1 MTEKKFL
8 LPLLSSANSEQ
19 LTNDY
24 QDAID
29 DQGGDQV
36 AFSLAVAAYV
46 SFIIPASL
54 VSAYNAANQTK
65 KERMAELCQI
75 TFASGQDFDTTYT
88 TLYNEIYP

>member
-8 LPLLSSANSEQ
+8 LPLLSSANSEV

-29 DQGGDQV
+29 EQGGDQV

-46 SFIIPASL
+46 SFIVPATL
-54 VSAYNAANQTK
+54 VSAYNAANQAK
-65 KERMAELCQI
+65 KEKMAELCQI
-75 TFASGQDFDTTYT
+75 TFASGQDFDTYYT

>member
-8 LPLLSSANSEQ
+8 LPLLSSANSEV

-29 DQGGDQV
+29 AQGGDQV

-46 SFIIPASL
+46 SFIVPASL

-75 TFASGQDFDTTYT
+75 TFASGQDFDNTYT

>member
-8 LPLLSSANSEQ
+8 LPLLSSANSEV

-29 DQGGDQV
+29 EQGGDQV

-46 SFIIPASL
+46 SFIVPASL
-54 VSAYNAANQTK
+54 VSAYSVASQAK
-65 KERMAELCQI
+65 KEKMAEICQI
-75 TFASGQDFDTTYT
+75 TFASGQDFDTYYT
-88 TLYNEIYP
+88 TLYNKIYP

>member
-8 LPLLSSANSEQ
+8 LPLLSNANSEQ

-29 DQGGDQV
+29 EQGGDQV
-36 AFSLAVAAYV
+36 AFSLAVAAYI

-75 TFASGQDFDTTYT
+75 TFASGQDFDTYYT

>member
-8 LPLLSSANSEQ
+8 LPLLSSANSEV

-29 DQGGDQV
+29 EQGGDQV
-36 AFSLAVAAYV
+36 AFSLAVAAYI

-75 TFASGQDFDTTYT
+75 TFASGQDFDTYYT

>member
-29 DQGGDQV
+29 NQGGDQV

>member
-8 LPLLSSANSEQ
+8 LPLLSSANSEV

-29 DQGGDQV
+29 EQGGDQV

-46 SFIIPASL
+46 SFIVPASL
-54 VSAYNAANQTK
+54 VSAYSVASQAK
-65 KERMAELCQI
+65 KEKMAELCQI
-75 TFASGQDFDTTYT
+75 TFASGQDFDTYYT

>member
-24 QDAID
+24 QAAID
-29 DQGGDQV
+29 AQGGDQV

-54 VSAYNAANQTK
+54 VSAYNAANQAK

>member
-8 LPLLSSANSEQ
+8 LTLLSSANSEL

-29 DQGGDQV
+29 AQGGDQV

-46 SFIIPASL
+46 SFIVPASL
-54 VSAYNAANQTK
+54 ASAYSVASQAK
-65 KERMAELCQI
+65 KEKMAEICQI
-75 TFASGQDFDTTYT
+75 TFASGQDFDTYYT

>member
-8 LPLLSSANSEQ
+8 LPLLSSANSEV

-29 DQGGDQV
+29 EQGGDQV

-46 SFIIPASL
+46 SFIVPASL
-54 VSAYNAANQTK
+54 ASAYSVASQAK
-65 KERMAELCQI
+65 KEKMAEICQL
-75 TFASGQDFDTTYT
+75 TFASGQDFDTYYT
-88 TLYNEIYP
+88 TLYNKIYP

>member
-29 DQGGDQV
+29 EQGGDQV
-36 AFSLAVAAYV
+36 AFSLAVAAYI

-75 TFASGQDFDTTYT
+75 TFASGQDFDTYYT

>member
-8 LPLLSSANSEQ
+8 LPLLSSANSEV

-29 DQGGDQV
+29 EQGGDQV

-46 SFIIPASL
+46 SFIVPASL
-54 VSAYNAANQTK
+54 VSAYNAANQAK
-65 KERMAELCQI
+65 KEKMAELCQI
-75 TFASGQDFDTTYT
+75 TFASGQDFDTYYT

>member
-1 MTEKKFL
+1 MTEKTFL
-8 LPLLSSANSEQ
+8 LILLSSADSET

-29 DQGGDQV
+29 AQGGDQV

>member
-8 LPLLSSANSEQ
+8 LTLLSSANSEV

-29 DQGGDQV
+29 EQGGDQV

-46 SFIIPASL
+46 SFIVPASL
-54 VSAYNAANQTK
+54 VSAYNAANQAK
-65 KERMAELCQI
+65 KEKMAEICQI
-75 TFASGQDFDTTYT
+75 TFASGQDFDTYYT
-88 TLYNEIYP
+88 TLYNKIYP

>member
-29 DQGGDQV
+29 EQGGDQV

-46 SFIIPASL
+46 SFIVPASL
-54 VSAYNAANQTK
+54 VSAYNAANQAK
-65 KERMAELCQI
+65 KEKMAELCQI
-75 TFASGQDFDTTYT
+75 TFASGQDFDTYYT

>member
-8 LPLLSSANSEQ
+8 LPLLSSANSEV

-54 VSAYNAANQTK
+54 VSAYNAANQVK

-75 TFASGQDFDTTYT
+75 TFASGQDFDTYYT
-88 TLYNEIYP
+88 MLYNEIYP

>member
-8 LPLLSSANSEQ
+8 LPLLSSANSEV

-29 DQGGDQV
+29 EQGGDQV

-46 SFIIPASL
+46 SFIVPASL
-54 VSAYNAANQTK
+54 VSAYNAANQAK
-65 KERMAELCQI
+65 KEKMAEICQI
-75 TFASGQDFDTTYT
+75 TFASGQDFDTYYT
-88 TLYNEIYP
+88 TLYNKIYP

>member
-1 MTEKKFL
+1 MTEKRFL
-8 LPLLSSANSEQ
+8 LTLLSSTDSEL

-29 DQGGDQV
+29 LQGGDQV

-46 SFIIPASL
+46 SFIVPATL
-54 VSAYNAANQTK
+54 VSAYNAANQAK
-65 KERMAELCQI
+65 KEKMAEICQL
-75 TFASGQDFDTTYT
+75 TFASGQDFDTYYT

>member
-8 LPLLSSANSEQ
+8 LPLLSSANSEV

-29 DQGGDQV
+29 EQGGDQV

-75 TFASGQDFDTTYT
+75 TFASGQDFDTYYT

>member
-8 LPLLSSANSEQ
+8 LTLLSSANSET

-29 DQGGDQV
+29 EQGGDQV

-46 SFIIPASL
+46 SFIIPATL
-54 VSAYNAANQTK
+54 VSAYNAANQAK
-65 KERMAELCQI
+65 KEKMAEICQL
-75 TFASGQDFDTTYT
+75 TFASGQDFDTYYT

>member
-8 LPLLSSANSEQ
+8 LTLLSSANSET

-46 SFIIPASL
+46 SFIIPATL
-54 VSAYNAANQTK
+54 VSAYNAANQAK
-65 KERMAELCQI
+65 KEKMAEICQL
-75 TFASGQDFDTTYT
+75 TFASGQDFDTYYT

>member
-8 LPLLSSANSEQ
+8 LPLLSSANSEV

-24 QDAID
+24 QDAIYE
-29 DQGGDQV
+29 QGGDQV

-46 SFIIPASL
+46 SFIVPASL
-54 VSAYNAANQTK
+54 VSAYSVASQAK
-65 KERMAELCQI
+65 KEKMAELCQI
-75 TFASGQDFDTTYT
+75 TFASGQDFDTYYT

>member
-8 LPLLSSANSEQ
+8 LPLLSSANSEV

-29 DQGGDQV
+29 AQGGDQV

-46 SFIIPASL
+46 SFIVPASL
-54 VSAYNAANQTK
+54 VSAYNAANQAK
-65 KERMAELCQI
+65 KEKMAEICQL
-75 TFASGQDFDTTYT
+75 TFASGQDFDTYYT
-88 TLYNEIYP
+88 TLYNKIYP